1 MCIVLYKYKYIPT
14 YLFAMARSENLFRM
28 NAITAAAAAAANMIA
43 MDQTSF
49 EFETE
54 SSHLI

>member
-28 NAITAAAAAAANMIA
+28 NAITAAAAANMIA

>member
-1 MCIVLYKYKYIPT
+1 
-14 YLFAMARSENLFRM
+14 MARSENLFRM
-28 NAITAAAAAAANMIA
+28 NAITAAASAANMIA
-43 MDQTSF
+43 MDQTGF